1 MYSKKVKQRDEPES
15 YVLSNMGTPAIV
27 TMRNQNTNVYRKT
40 KNPFAKI
47 LRYFKPQTY
56 RSKKTYTRKGR
67 QAARE
72 AQLTRR
78 GDW

>member
-1 MYSKKVKQRDEPES
+1 MTHQGIQNNGKVKR
-15 YVLSNMGTPAIV
+15 
-27 TMRNQNTNVYRKT
+27 T

-47 LRYFKPQTY
+47 LRYFRPKTY
-56 RSKKTYTRKGR
+56 KSKKTYTRKGR
-67 QAARE
+67 QASRE

>member
-1 MYSKKVKQRDEPES
+1 MMAQNQSKKLFLNDKR
-15 YVLSNMGTPAIV
+15 
-27 TMRNQNTNVYRKT
+27 T
-40 KNPFAKI
+40 KNPIAKI

-67 QAARE
+67 EAARE
-72 AQLTRR
+72 AKLARR